1 MHTAHCGCSGA
12 EAPGFRDFPG
22 LLTAKENRNGSRRTL
37 PHQNH
42 LLSCTILLSPW
53 NFQAVR
59 LCGVNVLPSHHRMSL
74 SPAPPAQT
82 TPADLP
88 RVLGASQATAI
99 VVGTII
105 GSGIFLVPSEMMRD
119 AGSSALVYL
128 AWIVGGLLSL
138 FGAMTYAELGAMLPY
153 AGGEYVY
160 LRGAYGDTTAFLYMW
175 TWFAVAK
182 PASIAAVTLG
192 LARTLGVFPAFH
204 WLTAHVP
211 GLPLLWSQLFAIA
224 VTWFMTGLNYL
235 GIKKAGDFQLVFTI
249 LKAVLILVVV
259 GFCFASAAGS
269 FVNFTTSLPHAPGG
283 FSGFML
289 ALIATLWAYDGW
301 NDLTMVAGEV
311 RQPERNLPI
320 ALIGGLFIVGALF
333 MATNAAIQYIL
344 PAAQIAAS
352 ERPAVAALSVVA
364 GPGGAGFVAA
374 AMALSIFVTLNGTV
388 MSGARV
394 PFAAARDRLFFAQF
408 AHIHPRFQSPSTSLI
423 VQGSLSTILLLFL
436 SQFQKQFELAVFAEW
451 LFYMLTT
458 TTVFFYRRR
467 RPDLARPYRVWGYP
481 VLPAIFVLCAGFVLI
496 WSFAGNFKGSLL
508 GTGLILLGLPFLWI
522 VRRRYGASI
531 PADLSHAPSS
541 SD

>member
-1 MHTAHCGCSGA
+1 M
-12 EAPGFRDFPG
+12 
-22 LLTAKENRNGSRRTL
+22 
-37 PHQNH
+37 
-42 LLSCTILLSPW
+42 
-53 NFQAVR
+53 V
-59 LCGVNVLPSHHRMSL
+59 PSHHPMSQGAI
-74 SPAPPAQT
+74 SPPQT
-82 TPADLP
+82 AADLP

-119 AGSSALVYL
+119 TGSSSLVYL

-160 LRGAYGDTTAFLYMW
+160 LRGAYGDATAFLYMW

-182 PASIAAVTLG
+182 PASIAAVTSG

-204 WLTAHVP
+204 WLTAQVP
-211 GLPLLWSQLFAIA
+211 GLPLLWSQIFAIG

-249 LKAVLILVVV
+249 LKGVLILIVAAL
-259 GFCFASAAGS
+259 CFASASGS
-269 FVNFTTSLPHAPGG
+269 WTNFSTGLPHAVGG
-283 FSGFML
+283 FGGFML

-311 RQPERNLPI
+311 RSPERSLPI
-320 ALIGGLFIVGALF
+320 ALIGGLFIVGVLF

-344 PAAQIAAS
+344 PAAQIASS
-352 ERPAVAALSVVA
+352 ERPAVAALSIVA
-364 GPGGAGFVAA
+364 GPSGAGFVAA

-394 PFAAARDRLFFAQF
+394 PFAAARDRLFFKQF
-408 AHIHPRFQSPSTSLI
+408 AHIHPRFQSPSTSLV
-423 VQGSLSTILLLFL
+423 VQGILSTILLLFL
-436 SQFQKQFELAVFAEW
+436 SQFQQHFELAVFAEW

-458 TTVFFYRRR
+458 TTIFYYRLK

-481 VLPAIFVLCAGFVLI
+481 LLPGIFVCCAAVVLV
-496 WSFAGNFKGSLL
+496 WSFAGNLEGSLI
-508 GTGLILLGLPFLWI
+508 GTALILLGLPVLLI
-522 VRRRYGASI
+522 VRRRYGSSV
-531 PADLSHAPSS
+531 PMEQSHLG
-541 SD
+541 